1 MYDEDEMIEMFEEQL
16 ADHGVATAKCADGR
30 LFLFSRERLEQWL
43 RENSESELFKHFD
56 QRPRDGVR
64 HCQLTGRNVR
74 AKR

>member
-43 RENSESELFKHFD
+43 RENSESELFSILIKDPEMGF
-56 QRPRDGVR
+56 GTV
-64 HCQLTGRNVR
+64 N
-74 AKR
+74 